1 MNKKNI
7 TAIVLAGGKSSRMG
21 SDKALLLYN
30 NKTFLEHVV
39 FAIQPLVDQVL
50 IISDNPKHKINNC
63 LTIPDLIKNVG
74 PIGGIYTG
82 LIHTKTEN
90 NLVLSCDIPLVQTSI
105 LKLIIKNNEPDK
117 EVVQLIDDK
126 NRMPLIALYKKR
138 LAPYFL
144 SQLKRGERR
153 LMHATRKLK
162 TKEIFVK
169 KEENAFLLNINTIN
183 EFKTLQDG
191 IIN

>member
-1 MNKKNI
+1 MTRKKLSGI
-7 TAIVLAGGKSSRMG
+7 ILAGGKSSRMG
-21 SDKALLLYN
+21 SDKALLLYK

-39 FAIQPLVDQVL
+39 CAIKPLVDDIL
-50 IISDNPKHKINNC
+50 IISNNKEHQVDDC
-63 LTIPDLIKNVG
+63 TTIPDLILNSG
-74 PIGGIYTG
+74 PIAGIYTG
-82 LIHTKTEN
+82 LKHSKTEN

-105 LKLIIKNNEPDK
+105 LEFIIKNNEPDK
-117 EVVQLIDDK
+117 EVVQLM
-126 NRMPLIALYKKR
+126 NEQNCMPLIALYKKR

-153 LMHATRKLK
+153 LMHATKKLK
-162 TKEIFVK
+162 TKEVFVK

-183 EFKTLQDG
+183 EFKILQDG